1 MLLKIILGLLYWT
14 WIPLVIANG
23 FFLYRLAAAFVPI
36 KEKRLYKG
44 IFFLLFCGTSGMVIW
59 VGDNNLLMT
68 LPVFLV
74 VYMLSTQ
81 GSSLGRLATA
91 LVFFCLIMSVC
102 AILDTYLMD
111 VDKYDIAVRVLR
123 PVVFG
128 LMYLVLRPK
137 LPREPV
143 QLSQRLWKLV
153 LGLSAMP
160 LCALVAVV
168 LLTYQRYDLEPIYS
182 LSLRQGLVVLP
193 FVLLSSAMILLAI
206 RTLGDYEHLTREKHL
221 AMSREVYYQGILREQ
236 TQVRTLRHDLRN
248 HLTVLQGLV
257 EKGDTEKARDYL
269 AQILGS
275 PALQGSRQL
284 CENETANAVLA
295 AKAEDMAEKG
305 IAWDFRIDL
314 PAALPMADT
323 DLCALMGNA
332 LDNAIEATEKVEDKR
347 VTLRCRVD
355 KGMLML
361 QVRNPLAGDETPEL
375 ATTKPDKK
383 HHGLGLAGMREIAA
397 RYSGTLEAGP
407 EDGCFSLLVCLPL
420 NFENRPNT
428 AK

>member
-1 MLLKIILGLLYWT
+1 MIVKIIKGLLYWT
-14 WIPLVIANG
+14 WIPLVLANG
-23 FFLYRLAAAFVPI
+23 FFLYRLASAFVPV
-36 KEKRLYKG
+36 KEKRLYQG
-44 IFFLLFCGTSGMVIW
+44 MFFLLFCGTSGMVIW

-68 LPVFLV
+68 LPVFLLF
-74 VYMLSTQ
+74 YMLSTQ
-81 GSSLGRLATA
+81 GPWLGRLATA
-91 LVFFCLIMSVC
+91 VVFFCLIMSVS

-111 VDKYDIAVRVLR
+111 IDKYDIAVRVLR

-128 LMYLVLRPK
+128 ALYVLLRPR

-206 RTLGDYEHLTREKHL
+206 RTLEDYERLTREKNL
-221 AMSREVYYQGILREQ
+221 AASREVYYQGILREQ

-248 HLTVLQGLV
+248 HLTALRGLI
-257 EKGDTEKARDYL
+257 EKGETEKAQDYL
-269 AQILGS
+269 NQILGS
-275 PALQGSRQL
+275 PAMQGSRQL

-295 AKAEDMAEKG
+295 AKAEDMARRG
-305 IAWDFRIDL
+305 IAWDFRV
-314 PAALPMADT
+314 ALPPSLPVADT
-323 DLCALMGNA
+323 DLCALLGNA
-332 LDNAIEATEKVEDKR
+332 LDNAMEAAEKTEDKR
-347 VTLRCRVD
+347 VTLRCRMD

-361 QVRNPLAGDETPEL
+361 RVRNPLAGDETADL
-375 ATTKPDKK
+375 TTTKPDKK

-397 RYSGTLEAGP
+397 RYGGTLEAGP
-407 EDGCFSLLVCLPL
+407 EGDYFELLVCLPL
-420 NFENRPNT
+420 
-428 AK
+428 KDDL